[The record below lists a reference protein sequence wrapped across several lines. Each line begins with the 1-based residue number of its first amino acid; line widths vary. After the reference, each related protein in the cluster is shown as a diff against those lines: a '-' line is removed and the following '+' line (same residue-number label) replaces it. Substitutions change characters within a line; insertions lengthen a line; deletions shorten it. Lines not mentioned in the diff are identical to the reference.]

1 MQFQSESG
9 FTFLQKEGWRADILV
24 GPGSTPGRADR
35 NVGAPTMNWNA
46 PPKDRGGKMAERRLP
61 HAKTRVERVGDP
73 AAHTM
78 SLGGRGPASYR
89 SQKLK

>member
-1 MQFQSESG
+1 
-9 FTFLQKEGWRADILV
+9 
-24 GPGSTPGRADR
+24 
-35 NVGAPTMNWNA
+35 MNWNA